1 MWQSRV
7 RSLRDAA
14 VVLAGPTLTLVSVL
28 CVYEAFVTFDG
39 EVECFWT
46 ARRTGA
52 SLLFFANRRVSL
64 TVYVSGAG
72 PARISTMSSCRLLV
86 LATTAMQILQSI
98 PGAVFSA
105 LRAYVLCRSKVLGL
119 LVLALSLAP
128 AGANLVTYGYRLT
141 GEKFPPFGCLG
152 TDDTTPVLDV
162 RNHTVVII
170 SRVPLIVADC
180 LLIYITWTKLSGRTA
195 LKDIRQSRRLS
206 FSDILLRDGTIYFI
220 VLFILNVLHLVFS
233 VTSIAGDGD
242 SGQSLVPQF
251 TAPITTILVSRFLL
265 QLQEANQVVVR
276 LDPDDALHSSRDP
289 YEDTPSFISSLGA
302 FISAEVS
309 APSDDDLE
317 LRLASRS
324 DGEEQS

>member
-1 MWQSRV
+1 M
-7 RSLRDAA
+7 
-14 VVLAGPTLTLVSVL
+14 LTLVSAL
-28 CVYEAFVTFDG
+28 CVYEAFVTFDR
-39 EVECFWT
+39 EVACFWT
-46 ARRTGA
+46 AKRTGA
-52 SLLFFANRRVSL
+52 SLLFFANRWISL
-64 TVYVSGAG
+64 TVYVLGLVQLASL
-72 PARISTMSSCRLLV
+72 SSDKTMSSCRLLV
-86 LATTAMQILQSI
+86 LVTTAMQILQSI

-152 TDDTTPVLDV
+152 TDNTTPVLDL

-233 VTSIAGDGD
+233 VTSHNPHQPF
-242 SGQSLVPQF
+242 S
-251 TAPITTILVSRFLL
+251 ITTILVSRFLL

-276 LDPDDALHSSRDP
+276 LDPDDPLHSSRDP
-289 YEDTPSFISSLGA
+289 YDDTPSFISSLGA
-302 FISAEVS
+302 FISADVP
-309 APSDDDLE
+309 APSEDEFE
-317 LRLASRS
+317 LRNGSRS
-324 DGEEQS
+324 DGEEEGGPR